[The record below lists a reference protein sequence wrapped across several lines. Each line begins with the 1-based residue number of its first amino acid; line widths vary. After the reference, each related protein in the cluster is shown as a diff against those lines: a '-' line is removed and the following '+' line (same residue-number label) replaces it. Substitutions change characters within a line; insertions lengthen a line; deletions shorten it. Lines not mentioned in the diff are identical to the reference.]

1 MLPKESSEMSEG
13 RKRRVYGAQFKAKV
27 GMDAIRG
34 EKTLNELGQ
43 QYGVHPM
50 VISKWKREILD
61 HAATLFEGPRG
72 PKPAATEDPER
83 LYNQIGRLKV
93 ELDWLKKKS
102 GL

>member
-1 MLPKESSEMSEG
+1 MSET
-13 RKRRVYGAQFKAKV
+13 RKRRVYGAEFKAKV

-34 EKTLNELGQ
+34 VKTLNELGQ

-50 VISKWKREILD
+50 AISKWKREILER
-61 HAATLFEGPRG
+61 AATLFEGSRG
-72 PKPAATEDPER
+72 PKPAER
-83 LYNQIGRLKV
+83 ADEEQLYGQIGRLKV

>member
-1 MLPKESSEMSEG
+1 MSES

-27 GMDAIRG
+27 GLEAVRG

-50 VISKWKREILD
+50 VISKWKRELVE

-72 PKPAATEDPER
+72 PKPAEHADEER
-83 LYNQIGRLKV
+83 LYSQIGRLKV